1 MTFRALT
8 FLIAVGCATLPTLA
22 QQLRATPQLGG
33 VRPASE
39 AGIQRPADHIVAV
52 VNSEPIT
59 NNEVR
64 ARLLRIEQQMTQ
76 AGSALPPREQL
87 ARRVLEQLIV
97 ERAQL
102 QHARQIGVRAD
113 EVLVDQAE
121 QNIARQNRIDVA
133 ELRRRLVAD
142 GIAPERFRAELRDQ
156 ILLQRLRER
165 EVDARVTVTE
175 ADIDQFIRERRDN
188 PDGDD
193 VELNLAQILIAV
205 PENASDEQLRAL
217 EARARDVLAR
227 ARAGADFAQLARER
241 SDAPGAARSGGLM
254 GLRPAD
260 RYPELFVQAV
270 RGLREG
276 QISDLIRSGAGF
288 HVLKVIEKRQAGLP
302 GVTVVQSRTRH
313 ILLRPDAQ
321 LPESVV
327 VERLNDFRRRVE
339 SGQARFDQLARE
351 HSQDGSARNGGDLG
365 WTSPGTFVPE
375 FEDAVTDLQPGQVSP
390 PVRSR
395 FGWHLILLEERREAR
410 LTEREQRDIARNLV
424 RERKADEAY
433 ASWARELRGRAWVEL
448 REAVRP

>member
-1 MTFRALT
+1 MTLRALT
-8 FLIAVGCATLPTLA
+8 LLIAVGCAAAPVPA
-22 QQLRATPQLGG
+22 QQLRSTPQLGA
-33 VRPASE
+33 VRPAVD
-39 AGIQRPADHIVAV
+39 ATAQRPADHIVAV

-76 AGSALPPREQL
+76 AGAALPPREQL
-87 ARRVLEQLIV
+87 ARQVLEQLIV
-97 ERAQL
+97 ERVQL
-102 QHARQIGVRAD
+102 QHARQIGVRVD
-113 EVLVDQAE
+113 EALVDQAE
-121 QNIARQNRIDVA
+121 QNVARQNRIDVA
-133 ELRRRLVAD
+133 ELRRRLAAD
-142 GIAPERFRAELRDQ
+142 GIAPERFRAELREQ

-175 ADIDQFIRERRDN
+175 ADVDQFIRERRDS

-193 VELNLAQILIAV
+193 IELNLAQVLIAV
-205 PENASDEQLRAL
+205 PENASDEQVRAL
-217 EARARDVLAR
+217 EARAREVQAR

-241 SDAPGAARSGGLM
+241 SDAPGAARSGGQM

-276 QISDLIRSGAGF
+276 QVSEVIRSGAGF
-288 HVLKVIEKRQAGLP
+288 HVLKVVEKRQAGLP

-327 VERLNDFRRRVE
+327 VERLNDFKRRVQ
-339 SGQARFDQLARE
+339 SGQARFEQLARE
-351 HSQDGSARNGGDLG
+351 YSQDGSARNGGDLG

-375 FEDAVTDLQPGQVSP
+375 FEDAVADLQPGQVSP

-395 FGWHLILLEERREAR
+395 FGWHLILLEERREAQ

-424 RERKADEAY
+424 RERKAEEAY
-433 ASWARELRGRAWVEL
+433 ATWSRDLRGRAWVEL
-448 REAVRP
+448 REPVRP